1 MEASILAFLKIS
13 DGSFDF
19 LFTRGGSKRKI
30 PDGQAL
36 WPEFLMPAG
45 KGEKVGA
52 KEEENI

>member
-45 KGEKVGA
+45 KGEEVEA